1 MTIGGFINQ
10 CSAQLAALYTREE
23 ISSLAAILL
32 KEYIGVPRYFILTDK
47 EATLESAALKYHI
60 AGGAYDV
67 KEEAVS
73 KIQKVS
79 EIGEVS
85 EEINR
90 AVCHLYDALF
100 KLGTAMPV
108 QYVLGYQS
116 FCGHKFSVNPSVLI
130 PRPETEELVKIV
142 ERCCRNDS
150 RQESGTS
157 LSILDICTGSGCIAW
172 SLSHLF
178 PEAFVAGC
186 DISRNA
192 VETARSQSVSANI
205 PRFFECDVMQD
216 NAVEKVG
223 EVSRLW
229 DIIVSNPPYVCE
241 EEKTLMH
248 RNVLE
253 FEPAEAL
260 FVSDSDPLLFY
271 NRIAEMG
278 LLLLKP
284 GGKLFFEI
292 NEKFGKETVT
302 MLRNKSYLCPIV
314 SRDLNGKERFVFAV
328 RGE

>member
-73 KIQKVS
+73 KVQKVS

-150 RQESGTS
+150 RQKSGTS

-172 SLSHLF
+172 SLAHLF

-192 VETARSQSVSANI
+192 VETALNRSQQIYPAFLSVML
-205 PRFFECDVMQD
+205 CKTMQW
-216 NAVEKVG
+216 KKWG
-223 EVSRLW
+223 RCRGYGILSFPILR
-229 DIIVSNPPYVCE
+229 
-241 EEKTLMH
+241 M
-248 RNVLE
+248 
-253 FEPAEAL
+253 
-260 FVSDSDPLLFY
+260 FVKK
-271 NRIAEMG
+271 R
-278 LLLLKP
+278 K
-284 GGKLFFEI
+284 
-292 NEKFGKETVT
+292 
-302 MLRNKSYLCPIV
+302 R
-314 SRDLNGKERFVFAV
+314 
-328 RGE
+328 